1 MKTEISTINMIWS
14 GMAFMLLIACQQD
27 KTYEISNPGNRDA
40 IDLATV
46 VSRSALS
53 TYLSDSLADDFLV
66 VKDMNGELLP
76 SQCDD
81 MDGDG
86 SWDELAFLCDL
97 EAGETKKVMFER
109 VAVMPDFPVRTNI
122 RFGRMVKPFEEVT
135 GDLRM
140 KTNDTKFTAPVYQM
154 EGPAWENDLVA
165 FRNYYDARNGIDIFG
180 KRTSAMVMDSTGVN
194 GRDYHT
200 LAEWGM
206 DVLKVGNSL
215 GAGAIAIGTG
225 DSIYRVGPCEE
236 GRYRQI
242 TEGPVR
248 AILELTYNNVPAGE
262 RMYNVIHQVSI
273 YAGDRFYRSRVWI
286 PGLQDDEVLVTG
298 IVDMHA
304 IPADTLSEG
313 NWKIMATLGNQ
324 GFNDEVLGM
333 GIIVPEKQFTRYWEA
348 PATGGG
354 IVNTHL
360 VGLEPGNSAAAE
372 YCFLAVWELQDQKIK
387 NREYFLEILREAARR
402 IDHVSED

>member
-1 MKTEISTINMIWS
+1 MKKKSIAMNMIWS

-27 KTYEISNPGNRDA
+27 KTYEISNPGNEDI
-40 IDLATV
+40 IDLTTV
-46 VSRSALS
+46 LSRSVLN
-53 TYLSDSLADDFLV
+53 TYLSDTTSDDFLV
-66 VKDMNGELLP
+66 VKDLNGELLP

-81 MDGDG
+81 TDGG
-86 SWDELAFLCDL
+86 GRWDELAFLCDL
-97 EAGETKKVMFER
+97 EAGEIKKVLFET

-122 RFGRMVKPFEEVT
+122 RFGRMAKPFEEVT
-135 GDLRM
+135 GDTRM

-154 EGPAWENDLVA
+154 EGPSWENDLIA

-180 KRTSAMVMDSTGVN
+180 KRTTAMVMDSTGVN

-225 DSIYRVGPCEE
+225 DSIYRVGPCGE
-236 GRYRQI
+236 GRYRKI

-262 RMYNVIHQVSI
+262 RMYNVIHQISI
-273 YAGDRFYRSRVWI
+273 YAGDRFYRSKVWI
-286 PGLQDDEVLVTG
+286 SDLQDDEELVTG
-298 IVDMHA
+298 IVDLHA

-324 GFNDEVLGM
+324 GFNNELLGM
-333 GIIVPEKQFTRYWEA
+333 GILVPEQQFARYREA
-348 PATGGG
+348 PATGGD

-360 VGLEPGNSAAAE
+360 VSLKPGKNAAAE
-372 YCFLAVWELQDQKIK
+372 YCFLAAWEMQDPEIK
-387 NREYFLEILREAARR
+387 NREYFLELLRKAARR
-402 IDHVSED
+402 IDHVSGD